1 MAPKEI
7 TPAQAFGII
16 AARIL
21 KRKEVL
27 KRVHD
32 TAYNVAISE
41 LEVVHCHLL
50 KAQEYFSNQKATTP
64 KPHK

>member
-27 KRVHD
+27 KRVD
-32 TAYNVAISE
+32 ETAYSVAMAE
-41 LEVVHCHLL
+41 LDIVRSQLL
-50 KAQEYFSNQKATTP
+50 KAQEYFRRTLDAD
-64 KPHK
+64 